1 MRVKTVII
9 VLGLLAVAPMLS
21 ACTDFDMDKL
31 DFFHLNEKKKLPG
44 ERKPLFPEGVPGVT
58 QGIPQELTKG
68 YKPPPEAEPAKVAEP
83 EPAKPKPKV
92 ARRPAPKPT
101 QVTVQPASAPP
112 AQPMQ
117 QQPAQQAQQQPVW
130 PDPKPQ
136 ATGADAPWPAPAKQS
151 SPWPDAPPPNT
162 FQR

>member
-9 VLGLLAVAPMLS
+9 VLGLLAVAPMLA

-44 ERKPLFPEGVPGVT
+44 ERKPLFPEGVPGVA

-92 ARRPAPKPT
+92 ARRPASKPA
-101 QVTVQPASAPP
+101 QVTVQPAAAPP
-112 AQPMQ
+112 AQGA
-117 QQPAQQAQQQPVW
+117 QQPAQQAQQQPAW

-136 ATGADAPWPAPAKQS
+136 ATGADAPWPAPAKQT

>member
-1 MRVKTVII
+1 MRAKPILIVI
-9 VLGLLAVAPMLS
+9 GLLAIAPIFA

-44 ERKPLFPEGVPGVT
+44 DRKPLFPEGVPGVT

-68 YKPPPEAEPAKVAEP
+68 YKPPAQPESAKVAEP

-101 QVTVQPASAPP
+101 KVTVQPQQPTQPP
-112 AQPMQ
+112 QQVQ
-117 QQPAQQAQQQPVW
+117 QQTQQAQQPVW

-136 ATGADAPWPAPAKQS
+136 ASGANAPWPAPAKQT
-151 SPWPDAPPPNT
+151 SPWPDAPAPNT

>member
-1 MRVKTVII
+1 MQAKPILI
-9 VLGLLAVAPMLS
+9 VVALLAAAPILA

-68 YKPPPEAEPAKVAEP
+68 YKPPAEPEQAKVAEP

-101 QVTVQPASAPP
+101 KVTIQPAATTPAP
-112 AQPMQ
+112 
-117 QQPAQQAQQQPVW
+117 QPAQQAQQP
-130 PDPKPQ
+130 PQ
-136 ATGADAPWPAPAKQS
+136 QAQ
-151 SPWPDAPPPNT
+151 
-162 FQR
+162 

>member
-1 MRVKTVII
+1 MQAKPILIVI
-9 VLGLLAVAPMLS
+9 GLLAAAPILA

-68 YKPPPEAEPAKVAEP
+68 YKPPPEPETAKVAEP

-92 ARRPAPKPT
+92 VRRPAPT
-101 QVTVQPASAPP
+101 RVTVQPAQQAT
-112 AQPMQ
+112 QPTQQVQ
-117 QQPAQQAQQQPVW
+117 QQTQQTQQPVW
-130 PDPKPQ
+130 PDPNPQ
-136 ATGADAPWPAPAKQS
+136 ANGASAPWPAPAKQT